1 MFAAASNLFSKTS
14 YLSAYTLNSPTP
26 SPSASAANLPSTSAP
41 TPSSS
46 ISDCQKSFN
55 VGLWKV
61 TPATHKTTGKEVSVW
76 IFEKRVLEGIKGGV
90 GFGGMGGKEWVVEQL
105 KKEAS
110 SLSRLRHPDILH
122 MVEPLEESR
131 SELIFITERI
141 TSSLSSL
148 AAAARSSTNYRPG
161 RPPAAD
167 ETGMSGRG
175 EGELDLDEVEIQKGS
190 LQLARGLGFLHNQ
203 AKMVHLNLG
212 LEAVV
217 INAKGDWKLTGLSH
231 TTSLTQPDGSATKYV
246 YPEVDARLPPQV
258 QWKLDYLA
266 PEYALDST
274 LSTSNDLYSLGC
286 ILYAVHMGGKPPFT
300 NRGSMQ
306 NLKDNAESKLLRRAW
321 ASGPRW
327 ERCSSE
333 LKDLLPRLLT
343 RHPSTRISLLSLPS
357 HPFFSSLAISTLN
370 FLDPTTF
377 ASKPRE
383 EKATFLR
390 GLIRVVPT
398 FSERLRK
405 GKVLPSLL
413 EEMKDP
419 YLLPFILPN
428 VFEISKGLSKD
439 EFSKVLNKLR
449 PLFTLKDPPQNML
462 TLLEHLSLFEE
473 KTTPQVFRENVM
485 PLVYNS
491 LESEHLPVQERVL
504 KTIPHLCEILDYGTV
519 QNVLLV
525 KVAIVFTR
533 TRILSVK
540 VQTLDCF
547 KAMVGTLDKAT
558 LTSKLVPL
566 LAKIKTKEP
575 AVMMATLAV
584 HEAMGAKVDREATA
598 TLVLPQLWSMSMGP
612 LLNAE
617 QFGKF
622 MAVIKTLGARVEAE
636 HTKHLR
642 DVHLIEA
649 QTASLAAANAAAL
662 NAGSFGGVGQSN
674 SDGGGDVDFESLVRG
689 NGSGMRSSG
698 SVVPTVG
705 VTGVTDP
712 WDDEG
717 WLNDTPSTAIANN
730 NDGGLASAFP
740 SLSLGINNTGNS
752 FPITTPASVSPRPL
766 SANTTGTSL
775 NPSTSTTTTTTSTK
789 LKARPVPASSFNTA
803 AFGSSTSSAGNV
815 STPMTSSGLP
825 PLQPT
830 TSSFAP
836 LQPQVHP
843 QPGGR
848 SASYTSNVSSSG
860 SGPNY
865 NISLTPQSPAQTQ
878 SQHLSSPLSFMS
890 SQMSQPPSFS
900 QPVLAPA
907 LAPRQQHQQPQLQAP
922 AVPAAPLAPQ
932 SVISPPPGWSTG
944 VMQPTVAPK
953 PVWGKSPGGGTG
965 ALDWGD
971 LDPLK

>member
-14 YLSAYTLNSPTP
+14 YLSAYTLNSPIP
-26 SPSASAANLPSTSAP
+26 SPSASTTNLPSTSTP

-46 ISDCQKSFN
+46 VSDYQKSFN

-122 MVEPLEESR
+122 MVEPLEDSR

-167 ETGMSGRG
+167 EIGMSGKG
-175 EGELDLDEVEIQKGS
+175 EDELDLDEVEIQKGS

-286 ILYAVHMGGKPPFT
+286 ILYAVHMGGKPPFS

-306 NLKDNAESKLLRRAW
+306 NLRDNAEGKLLRRAW

-357 HPFFSSLAISTLN
+357 HSFFSSLAISTLN

-405 GKVLPSLL
+405 GKMLPSLL

-462 TLLEHLSLFEE
+462 TLLEHLGLFEE

-584 HEAMGAKVDREATA
+584 HEAMGTKVDREATA

-662 NAGSFGGVGQSN
+662 NACSFGGVGQSN
-674 SDGGGDVDFESLVRG
+674 GDGGGDVDFEALVRG
-689 NGSGMRSSG
+689 NGSGMGSSG

-730 NDGGLASAFP
+730 NDGSLASAFP
-740 SLSLGINNTGNS
+740 SLSLGINNTGIS
-752 FPITTPASVSPRPL
+752 FPITTPASVSPRSL

-775 NPSTSTTTTTTSTK
+775 KPSTSTTTTTTSTK
-789 LKARPVPASSFNTA
+789 LKARPIPASSFNSG

-815 STPMTSSGLP
+815 PTPMTSSGLP

-843 QPGGR
+843 QPGR

-878 SQHLSSPLSFMS
+878 SQHRSSSLSFMS

-907 LAPRQQHQQPQLQAP
+907 LARQQRQQQPQLQAP
-922 AVPAAPLAPQ
+922 AAPAAPLAAQ

-944 VMQPTVAPK
+944 VMQPTAAPK
-953 PVWGKSPGGGTG
+953 PVWGKSPGGTG

>member
-1 MFAAASNLFSKTS
+1 MFAAASILFSKTS

-26 SPSASAANLPSTSAP
+26 SPSASATNLPSTSTP
-41 TPSSS
+41 TPSSL
-46 ISDCQKSFN
+46 ISDYQKSFN

-61 TPATHKTTGKEVSVW
+61 TPAMHKTTGKEVSVW

-105 KKEAS
+105 RKEAS

-131 SELIFITERI
+131 SELVFITERI
-141 TSSLSSL
+141 ISSLSSL

-167 ETGMSGRG
+167 EIGMSGRG

-217 INAKGDWKLTGLSH
+217 INAK
-231 TTSLTQPDGSATKYV
+231 PDGSATKYV

-286 ILYAVHMGGKPPFT
+286 ILYAVHMGGKPPFS

-306 NLKDNAESKLLRRAW
+306 NLRDNAEGKLLRRAW

-462 TLLEHLSLFEE
+462 TLLEHLGLFEE

-617 QFGKF
+617 QFRKF

-662 NAGSFGGVGQSN
+662 NAGSFGRVAQSN
-674 SDGGGDVDFESLVRG
+674 GDGGGDVDFEALVRG
-689 NGSGMRSSG
+689 NGSGMGSSG

-717 WLNDTPSTAIANN
+717 WLNNTPSTAIANN
-730 NDGGLASAFP
+730 NDSGLTSVFP

-766 SANTTGTSL
+766 SANTTGASL
-775 NPSTSTTTTTTSTK
+775 KPSTSATTTTTSTK
-789 LKARPVPASSFNTA
+789 LKARPIPASSFNSA

-815 STPMTSSGLP
+815 STPLTSSGLP

-843 QPGGR
+843 QPGR
-848 SASYTSNVSSSG
+848 STLYTSNVSSSG

-878 SQHLSSPLSFMS
+878 SQHLSSPLSFMP
-890 SQMSQPPSFS
+890 SQMSQPTSFS
-900 QPVLAPA
+900 QPVLAQA

-922 AVPAAPLAPQ
+922 AAAPLAPQ

-944 VMQPTVAPK
+944 VMQPTAAPK
-953 PVWGKSPGGGTG
+953 PVWGKSSGGTG

>member
-26 SPSASAANLPSTSAP
+26 SPSASATNLPSTSAP
-41 TPSSS
+41 TPSSL
-46 ISDCQKSFN
+46 ISDYQKSFN

-217 INAKGDWKLTGLSH
+217 INAK
-231 TTSLTQPDGSATKYV
+231 PDGSATKYV

-286 ILYAVHMGGKPPFT
+286 ILYAVHMGGKPPFS

-306 NLKDNAESKLLRRAW
+306 NLRDNAEGKLLRRAW

-674 SDGGGDVDFESLVRG
+674 GDGGGDVDFEALVRR
-689 NGSGMRSSG
+689 NGSGMGSSG
-698 SVVPTVG
+698 SVVPIVG

-775 NPSTSTTTTTTSTK
+775 KPSTSTTTTTTSTK
-789 LKARPVPASSFNTA
+789 LKARPVPASSFNSA

-843 QPGGR
+843 QPGR
-848 SASYTSNVSSSG
+848 SASYTSNVPSSG

-907 LAPRQQHQQPQLQAP
+907 LAPRQQHHQPQLQAP
-922 AVPAAPLAPQ
+922 AAPAAPLAPQ

-944 VMQPTVAPK
+944 VMQPTAAPK